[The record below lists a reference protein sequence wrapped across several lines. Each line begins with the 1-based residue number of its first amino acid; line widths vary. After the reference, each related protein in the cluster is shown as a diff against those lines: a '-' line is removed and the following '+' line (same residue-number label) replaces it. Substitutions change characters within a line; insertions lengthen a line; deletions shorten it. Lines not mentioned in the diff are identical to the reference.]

1 MTLTVLL
8 TASALTRSLNW
19 LLTLSFRAGTQRRVQ
34 KKTPHN
40 AQAAVSEDKKL
51 KAAIKKF
58 GKWWFVTDEM
68 AHGLSGLLMGLFVW
82 DRRAAV

>member
-1 MTLTVLL
+1 MLSL
-8 TASALTRSLNW
+8 ALWTSFSHFR
-19 LLTLSFRAGTQRRVQ
+19 FRAGTQRRVQ

-58 GKWWFVTDEM
+58 GKWSLVTDEM
-68 AHGLSGLLMGLFVW
+68 ARGLSGLLMGLFVW

>member
-1 MTLTVLL
+1 M
-8 TASALTRSLNW
+8 
-19 LLTLSFRAGTQRRVQ
+19 Q

-68 AHGLSGLLMGLFVW
+68 ARGLSGSLMGLFVW